1 MVVCRP
7 RSRGRCTYTARD
19 EPAFQRL
26 GALLRRWY
34 KSMQAGCDLDRYDA
48 CPKHLTL
55 PSLNLPIHR
64 CRSLSAST
72 TVAVH
77 NKLPA
82 RIAGRSTHAVPTF
95 VAPDP
100 CYALLL
106 FTMASSAVDI
116 ASPRSK
122 QPDLPASQ
130 QSPLAVS
137 TAKES
142 TTIGAEE
149 DTTQEDDL
157 DPAAF
162 LKSVRE
168 LSERREKE
176 DNERVRRLEEE
187 IEKGRQKRLAR
198 RAEGEFFSQRSK
210 LESWV
215 GGE

>member
-82 RIAGRSTHAVPTF
+82 RIAGRSTHAARPSWHRIPATLCFCLPWPLRRWISLPRGQNNPTC
-95 VAPDP
+95 PHLNSRHWQ
-100 CYALLL
+100 CQQRKRAL
-106 FTMASSAVDI
+106 
-116 ASPRSK
+116 
-122 QPDLPASQ
+122 Q
-130 QSPLAVS
+130 LAQEK
-137 TAKES
+137 TLHKR
-142 TTIGAEE
+142 TT
-149 DTTQEDDL
+149 
-157 DPAAF
+157 
-162 LKSVRE
+162 
-168 LSERREKE
+168 
-176 DNERVRRLEEE
+176 
-187 IEKGRQKRLAR
+187 
-198 RAEGEFFSQRSK
+198 
-210 LESWV
+210 
-215 GGE
+215 